1 MYTTAQDAQQCLP
14 GMFHSLPNMSHT
26 SVKKGLSEY
35 NPDLGTSPLPTN
47 PSTPS
52 LCDTDYITL

>member
-1 MYTTAQDAQQCLP
+1 MYTIAQDAQQCLP

-47 PSTPS
+47 PSHPQPM
-52 LCDTDYITL
+52 